1 MAFYEDAKREEIDR
15 ALLQSDKAFRK
26 YRQKNL
32 RQRAAFLRSIAREL
46 EAVSDQLLLV
56 AGRETNLEEG
66 RLKVE
71 LKRTIFQLTSYADA
85 CEEGAWLDIR
95 IDTGDPNRNPPKPD
109 VRKLL
114 VPLGPVVVFGASN
127 FPFAYSTAGGD
138 TACALAAGCSV
149 VLKAHP
155 AHAETSTLVAE
166 AVQRAAADN
175 GLPEG
180 VFIHLHGA
188 SFEVGKALVQ
198 HPLTKAVGFTGS
210 FEGGKALF
218 DLGNQRPVPIP
229 VFAEMGSVNPVFLLP
244 GKLEQDAEQVADMYA
259 ISITQSGGQFCTNPG
274 ILIGIE
280 GRSLDRFTDRLA
292 AKIELVSPVKM
303 LHSGIA
309 KSFHQ
314 KREKALAEEGVH
326 VAAVA
331 SVPSQEEESLPTL
344 AEVEGHI
351 FLKNTLLHKEV
362 FGPYSLLVKCRD
374 IDEMQQVAAA
384 LEGQLTV
391 TLIAT
396 EKEFEANGDLVE
408 ALKDLSGRFIWNG
421 VPTGVEVVLSMHHG
435 GPFPAT
441 TDSRFTA
448 VGADGIKR
456 FARPLCYQSWADER
470 LPDELKN
477 KNPLGLWRTV
487 NNRLTSESL

>member
-1 MAFYEDAKREEIDR
+1 M
-15 ALLQSDKAFRK
+15 
-26 YRQKNL
+26 
-32 RQRAAFLRSIAREL
+32 
-46 EAVSDQLLLV
+46 
-56 AGRETNLEEG
+56 
-66 RLKVE
+66 
-71 LKRTIFQLTSYADA
+71 
-85 CEEGAWLDIR
+85 
-95 IDTGDPNRNPPKPD
+95 
-109 VRKLL
+109 
-114 VPLGPVVVFGASN
+114 
-127 FPFAYSTAGGD
+127 
-138 TACALAAGCSV
+138 
-149 VLKAHP
+149 
-155 AHAETSTLVAE
+155 
-166 AVQRAAADN
+166 
-175 GLPEG
+175 
-180 VFIHLHGA
+180 
-188 SFEVGKALVQ
+188 
-198 HPLTKAVGFTGS
+198 
-210 FEGGKALF
+210 
-218 DLGNQRPVPIP
+218 
-229 VFAEMGSVNPVFLLP
+229 
-244 GKLEQDAEQVADMYA
+244 
-259 ISITQSGGQFCTNPG
+259 
-274 ILIGIE
+274 
-280 GRSLDRFTDRLA
+280 
-292 AKIELVSPVKM
+292 
-303 LHSGIA
+303 
-309 KSFHQ
+309 
-314 KREKALAEEGVH
+314 H

-456 FARPLCYQSWADER
+456 FARPLCYQSWAGER